1 MGFTLSDAII
11 LLVVMVVLVLYRQ
24 LDRNNRS
31 VDKVRRY
38 ASRVQDELEEIAAEK
53 VAVLRD
59 IGIEVDVQQKAA
71 KGILTRIQTIE
82 QDLSS
87 RVESLETIG
96 TRLTEY
102 ESALKELVNMTGR
115 TEDNIARVRQE
126 SEHVEKV
133 GKRIKQSQAKMD
145 ELEASLPRIV
155 AGFEKQNNSRISLVE
170 ERFFDEGERRMVVL
184 TGRAEAAEARIVEF
198 TDEVARLQAEND
210 ERANAQRRLLDDTYE
225 QLSVRLTDASTEAID
240 ELQRTIREELDRV
253 AQETAAAGDRIEV
266 VRQEIDQNVDVARG
280 ELQAVLVDY
289 QNRIERV
296 ASEGRDLSADSLD
309 AVRRLISDTAA
320 ELKQRAEQ
328 LFGQVSSALDE
339 RGDQLETQARESEER
354 LRQRMDAVSNQA
366 GEASRRILARLQND
380 TQGLADTVR
389 SAIEGQYRDLAS
401 SFHSALQTA
410 ERERDQTN
418 ATLQQ
423 WRSATATRLAELT
436 AEQELVGRRLDEA
449 VTALTAQLADTE
461 ALATGRAAELRE
473 RVDAQLRETDS
484 SVRAAAAEATR
495 VATERRDQIETLI
508 VDYRG
513 RATEQ
518 LSEIES
524 LVADRIADHRERT
537 DVALTQAET
546 TVENATA
553 EAARVAAE
561 RRDQVEALIV
571 DDRGRAAQQLSE
583 TETLVAARIA
593 ELRERVD
600 AQLLE
605 TDSSVRTAAAE
616 AERVA
621 LERRDQVETL
631 LHEHRGVAE
640 ASLQRLRADQE
651 AALQALRD
659 ASDRALAEASV
670 ATDQAR
676 SHTDTVRAEVE
687 RQTQALETAIVERL
701 QALEHNAREGYDR
714 AADLSSRA
722 AVELTRVEERLDA
735 GVQQL
740 DARRISMERGVTDSL
755 EAGIAQLTDRVA
767 QTNADFSA
775 DAERRTTEVQ
785 HYLEAA
791 QRKLDDRVHAMSEA
805 MHARV
810 GELEGEFTEK
820 MQAAFHAGEQRVLGS
835 VELRLSDTE
844 QDLSYRIG
852 RVEAVADEIDSL
864 ERTLSANV
872 QAVTVRIR
880 EELTAAARR
889 LHDESDRSA
898 NETRERYAE
907 VKGRVDNLDQE
918 LSDLKQRAYDNVGAT
933 LKVFED
939 EFFDDLNKRVAEM
952 TQRIES
958 WREMVERDLAEIRE
972 RAAVDRRDVEAAY
985 TSELRTTLQQHQE
998 ATGNQIYKLSDQVET
1013 FRNGILQRV
1022 ETAEQAISAQEAAVG
1037 DQLQKASADV
1047 EAAVRGGLSDLRGA
1061 LETEI
1066 GAVRV
1071 EAGEGVAALKV
1082 QVDDYRDAI
1091 AAQMEQSRELLARWQ
1106 AELQN
1111 RMKAGDSEVGSQ
1123 LADTRVRLSESVQD
1137 LKREFATE
1145 RAELIEQSGAVRET
1159 ARRRLDELTARVDTL
1174 STDVHQRSES
1184 AIKEFEIQYAELA
1197 RRQHER
1203 ARELVQSMDRSSGD
1217 FRDLIGHTRDQ
1228 FQAMQAKVLGKLD
1241 QEARSIGVTLQ
1252 EIEKRQKS
1260 FSEQTKIFERADSL
1274 KIQLQTDI
1282 AALKAELSRSV
1293 GMRDEVREIEHQ
1305 FNRIR
1310 KMAADSSEKM
1320 ARFASDKRR
1329 IDLLEEDY
1337 HRLMQLAQ
1345 VVEGKIELVGGSEE
1359 RLHELTARVQSLG
1372 QLENEVDARY
1382 DRLEKRRQSIDQT
1395 TSVVER
1401 NSEAIRTVDR
1411 QLAQIEQRLVEM
1423 PKVANALGVRLESLL
1438 EHKQDTDAAVKLLA
1452 GLHEVL
1458 EDVERRTHELQTARE
1473 WLARTETRLQQIQ
1486 EAAGD
1491 QVKLLA
1497 TLMREQGDGR
1507 DDKSATPS
1515 LSTRETVQKLARQGW
1530 KADEIARATKVSRGE
1545 VELILELSGK

>member
-1 MGFTLSDAII
+1 MGFTLGDVII
-11 LLVVMVVLVLYRQ
+11 LLVVIAVLAVYRQ

-53 VAVLRD
+53 VTVLRD

-71 KGILTRIQTIE
+71 KGVLTRIQTIE
-82 QDLSS
+82 QDLNS
-87 RVESLETIG
+87 RVGSLEAIG

-115 TEDNIARVRQE
+115 AEDNIARVQKQGE
-126 SEHVEKV
+126 QFDKV
-133 GKRIKQSQAKMD
+133 GKRMKQSQVKMD
-145 ELEASLPRIV
+145 ELEAALPKIV
-155 AGFEKQNNSRISLVE
+155 AGFEQQNNARISLVE
-170 ERFFDEGERRMVVL
+170 ARFFDEGERRMAVL
-184 TGRAEAAEARIVEF
+184 TGRAEATETRLVEF

-210 ERANAQRRLLDDTYE
+210 ERANSQRRLLDDTYE
-225 QLSVRLTDASTEAID
+225 RLNTQLTDASTEATD
-240 ELQRTIREELDRV
+240 ELQRMIREELDRV
-253 AQETAAAGDRIEV
+253 AQETTAAGEQVAV
-266 VRQEIDQNVDVARG
+266 VRQEIDRSVEVARG
-280 ELQAVLVDY
+280 ELQEVLVDY
-289 QNRIERV
+289 RNRIEAV
-296 ASEGRDLSADSLD
+296 AAQGRDLSADSLD
-309 AVRRLISDTAA
+309 AVRRLVSDTSA

-328 LFGQVSSALDE
+328 SFAQLSAVLDE
-339 RGDQLETQARESEER
+339 GGDRLNAQIRESEER

-366 GEASRRILARLQND
+366 GEAGRQILARLQND
-380 TQGLADTVR
+380 TQELADTVR
-389 SAIEGQYRDLAS
+389 SAIENQYRDLES
-401 SFHSALQTA
+401 SFHSALETA

-418 ATLQQ
+418 ATLQT
-423 WRSATATRLAELT
+423 WRSTTSTRLAELT

-449 VTALTAQLADTE
+449 VAALEAQLADTE

-473 RVDAQLRETDS
+473 RVDARLRETDA
-484 SVRAAAAEATR
+484 SVQSATAEAAR
-495 VATERRDQIETLI
+495 VAGERRDQVEALI

-518 LSEIES
+518 LSEVES
-524 LVADRIADHRERT
+524 LTAARIADHRERT
-537 DVALTQAET
+537 DAALAQTETTVESATTEAARVAGERRDQVEALIVDYRGRATEQLSEVESLVAERIAQLRERTDTGLTQAET

-553 EAARVAAE
+553 EAARVAGE
-561 RRDQVEALIV
+561 RRDQVEA
-571 DDRGRAAQQLSE
+571 
-583 TETLVAARIA
+583 
-593 ELRERVD
+593 
-600 AQLLE
+600 
-605 TDSSVRTAAAE
+605 
-616 AERVA
+616 
-621 LERRDQVETL
+621 L

-640 ASLQRLRADQE
+640 TNLERLRVDQE
-651 AALQALRD
+651 AALQTLRD
-659 ASDRALAEASV
+659 ASEQALADANAAVDRARA
-670 ATDQAR
+670 
-676 SHTDTVRAEVE
+676 HTDAARAELE
-687 RQTQALETAIVERL
+687 QRTQALETTIVERL
-701 QALEHNAREGYDR
+701 EALDHGAREGHDH

-722 AVELTRVEERLDA
+722 TAELARVEQRLDE

-740 DARRISMERGVTDSL
+740 EARRAAMEQGVADSL
-755 EAGIAQLTDRVA
+755 EAGIAELTDRVA

-775 DAERRTTEVQ
+775 DAERRTAEIQ
-785 HYLEAA
+785 RYLEGA
-791 QRKLDDRVHAMSEA
+791 QRQLDDRVHAMSEA
-805 MHARV
+805 MRERV
-810 GELEGEFTEK
+810 GELEDELTEK
-820 MQAAFHAGEQRVLGS
+820 MQAAVHAGEQRVLGS

-852 RVEAVADEIDSL
+852 RVEAIADEIGSL
-864 ERTLSANV
+864 ERTLSENV
-872 QAVTVRIR
+872 AAVTARIR
-880 EELTAAARR
+880 EELAAAAQQLRA
-889 LHDESDRSA
+889 ESERSSQEVRA
-898 NETRERYAE
+898 RYAE
-907 VKGRVDNLDQE
+907 VEGRVDNLDQE
-918 LSDLKQRAYDNVGAT
+918 LSDLKQRAYDNVGAN

-939 EFFDDLNKRVAEM
+939 EFFNGLNERVAEM

-958 WREMVERDLAEIRE
+958 WREVVERELAQIRE
-972 RAAVDRRDVEAAY
+972 RAAAERRDIESAYAA
-985 TSELRTTLQQHQE
+985 ELQTTLQQHQE

-1022 ETAEQAISAQEAAVG
+1022 ETAEEAIAAQEAAVG
-1037 DQLQKASADV
+1037 DQLQKAAVDV
-1047 EAAVRGGLSDLRGA
+1047 EAAVRGGLADLRGA

-1071 EAGEGVAALKV
+1071 EAGEDVAALKA

-1145 RAELIEQSGAVRET
+1145 RAELIERSEEVRET
-1159 ARRRLDELTARVDTL
+1159 TRRRLDELAARVDTL
-1174 STDVHQRSES
+1174 STDVQQRSES
-1184 AIKEFEIQYAELA
+1184 AIKEFETQYAELA

-1203 ARELVQSMDRSSGD
+1203 ARELVQSMDRSSAD
-1217 FRDLIGHTRDQ
+1217 FRDLIGDTRDQ
-1228 FQAMQAKVLGKLD
+1228 FQAMQAKVLGELD
-1241 QEARSIGVTLQ
+1241 QQARSIGVTLQ
-1252 EIEKRQKS
+1252 EIEKRQKN
-1260 FSEQTKIFERADSL
+1260 FSEQTKIFERADAL

-1293 GMRDEVREIEHQ
+1293 GMRDEVREIEQQ

-1310 KMAADSSEKM
+1310 KMAADSAEKM

-1345 VVEGKIELVGGSEE
+1345 TVEGKIELVGGSEE
-1359 RLHELTARVQSLG
+1359 RLQELTARVRSLN
-1372 QLENEVDARY
+1372 QLEQEVDTRY

-1395 TSVVER
+1395 TGAVER
-1401 NSEAIRTVDR
+1401 NGEAIAAADR
-1411 QLAQIEQRLVEM
+1411 QLAQVEQRLAEM
-1423 PKVANALGVRLESLL
+1423 PKLADALGARLASLL
-1438 EHKQDTDAAVKLLA
+1438 ERKQDTDAAVDLLA

-1458 EDVERRTHELQTARE
+1458 QDVERRTHELQTARE
-1473 WLARTETRLQQIQ
+1473 WLARTETRLQHIQ

-1507 DDKSATPS
+1507 DDKSSAPS
-1515 LSTRETVQKLARQGW
+1515 LSARETVQKLARQGW
-1530 KADEIARATKVSRGE
+1530 KVDEIARATKVSRGE